1 MVLHE
6 IEFPLARQVK
16 VAGTLALV
24 VLGGKVSVLIGEVGG
39 ACLLAVLLIHLR
51 VEPHLRFLCAHAH
64 SNGERTQEKHVF
76 LHKC

>member
-1 MVLHE
+1 MILHE

-24 VLGGKVSVLIGEVGG
+24 VLSGKVSVLIGEVGG
-39 ACLLAVLLIHLR
+39 ARLLAVLLIHLR
-51 VEPHLRFLCAHAH
+51 VEPHLRLLCAHAH
-64 SNGERTQEKHVF
+64 GNGERTQEKHVF